1 MTLFASFSVLNHV
14 LPVYLIFMVFFFVK
28 FAPFSHLLGK
38 YLENL
43 DTENP
48 ISLKHYHH
56 CVL

>member
-14 LPVYLIFMVFFFVK
+14 LPVYLILMVFFFVK
-28 FAPFSHLLGK
+28 FVPLLGK

-48 ISLKHYHH
+48 ISLNHYYH